1 MKRIPRVAM
10 LTALLAACTD
20 IISPPRVSIYEYR
33 RFEPDGSGGF
43 DVLAFHWPRE
53 LLPVKIWVA
62 DDSPLRSAVVK
73 AIDTWENSFL
83 YGEFRGEL
91 VGNEAQADIV
101 VRNVMAPPKLM
112 GTFRLAMMAPQCR
125 GETTFLADLNAGT
138 LTLPFE
144 VYVWSRVATTDPNLA
159 TCYELTMLHEIGH
172 ALGLFA
178 HSTSPDDLMYVD
190 PVRNGLSDRDRATA
204 EAAYHLPATVTP
216 QR

>member
-1 MKRIPRVAM
+1 MRRFTRVALVTLL
-10 LTALLAACTD
+10 LTACTD
-20 IISPPRVSIYEYR
+20 IISPPRVDRYEYR
-33 RFEPDGSGGF
+33 LFIPDGTGGF
-43 DVLAFHWPRE
+43 DALAFHWPRE
-53 LLPVKIWVA
+53 MLPVKIWVA

-73 AIDTWENSFL
+73 AINTWENSFL

-101 VRNVMAPPKLM
+101 VRNIMAPPKLM
-112 GTFRLAMMAPQCR
+112 SHVRLAAMAPQCR
-125 GETTFLADLNAGT
+125 GETTFEADVVAET

-144 VYVWSRVATTDPNLA
+144 VYVWSRVAETDPNLA